1 MFRAFGHRP
10 TQVPIKSWNI
20 VKDDFVQVTEGRYK
34 NSRGKVM
41 KVLRRNNHIVVS
53 GVNMVS
59 ILFNVL
65 TLLLQKYK
73 TVEDEE
79 YQQRKKIIQK
89 EFPIHVSNV
98 ALIDPQLDLPTKIK
112 YGYLEDGTKVRL
124 SKKSGAIIPKPDRSH
139 LTYINRTKKKEDGLL
154 DTKSD
159 LVLLK
164 TYKGEDFMRVK
175 AEFEEFIRMKEEK
188 ESLLVFW

>member
-59 ILFNVL
+59 ILFSVL

-188 ESLLVFW
+188 ESLLVF

>member
-1 MFRAFGHRP
+1 
-10 TQVPIKSWNI
+10 
-20 VKDDFVQVTEGRYK
+20 
-34 NSRGKVM
+34 M
-41 KVLRRNNHIVVS
+41 KVIRRTNHIVVS

-59 ILFNVL
+59 IAGLVL

-188 ESLLVFW
+188 ESLLVF